1 MLPEILENALKAAGI
16 TKKELSDQLLADIKT
31 IAHCETNK
39 APIRFLLATLPAVV
53 DNPSLRLSK
62 PYHKLGERSIPGR
75 SIDES
80 VVQKFISMHDLP
92 CNSTTAFLTP
102 AFRTISS
109 PITSKDFFK
118 NCRPANVYEALF
130 RIIQNV
136 DTDPTIAY
144 DVLTKLVAE
153 LLNVK
158 TSQES
163 QLQVMQEKLKA
174 INGEDEEI
182 LSSEDIV
189 DLLTLHLKSSTR
201 TSRLPVLIIAAA
213 YEAIRPP
220 FTQKT
225 KPLEKHNAADSQT
238 GSLGDIEITLETS
251 DRVITCYEMKDKEV
265 QINDI
270 LIALHKIEKA
280 GQKPSNYLFVTT
292 KAIDAKVASYAKGL
306 FIKTGVEFAVI
317 DVLGFIRHFLHFF
330 HSYRKSFLDSYQK
343 LLLKD
348 SAVTQT
354 VKTTFLVLR
363 QNKEEDNLTE
373 AHH

>member
-1 MLPEILENALKAAGI
+1 M
-16 TKKELSDQLLADIKT
+16 
-31 IAHCETNK
+31 
-39 APIRFLLATLPAVV
+39 
-53 DNPSLRLSK
+53 
-62 PYHKLGERSIPGR
+62 
-75 SIDES
+75 
-80 VVQKFISMHDLP
+80 
-92 CNSTTAFLTP
+92 
-102 AFRTISS
+102 
-109 PITSKDFFK
+109 
-118 NCRPANVYEALF
+118 
-130 RIIQNV
+130 
-136 DTDPTIAY
+136 
-144 DVLTKLVAE
+144 AE